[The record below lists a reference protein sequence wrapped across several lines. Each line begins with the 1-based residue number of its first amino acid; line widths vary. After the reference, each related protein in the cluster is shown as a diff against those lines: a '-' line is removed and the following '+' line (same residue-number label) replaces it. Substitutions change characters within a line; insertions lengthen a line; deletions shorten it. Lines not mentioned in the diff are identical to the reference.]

1 MHIYLE
7 SSNTHYKVCANSC
20 QQSASEKQPD
30 KIETTN
36 QFNNLTWVDLTVID
50 NERKAVREFNV
61 KALKYKDLHAVRSQL
76 KVKGVKSSMK
86 EQMVKRLV
94 TLHQI
99 EVKYDKILET
109 PDPAL
114 TRNEPRCP
122 YRLLNILFS
131 DAFC

>member
-1 MHIYLE
+1 M
-7 SSNTHYKVCANSC
+7 
-20 QQSASEKQPD
+20 
-30 KIETTN
+30 
-36 QFNNLTWVDLTVID
+36 TVID

-109 PDPAL
+109 PDPTT
-114 TRNEPRCP
+114 TRKDLSAP
-122 YRLLNILFS
+122 S
-131 DAFC
+131 DC